1 MSNWL
6 AFGTGVGLEI
16 AATELRVVVARV
28 RPSGVEVLG
37 AHVIENYHERP
48 AAEWGRDYLGFVS
61 QFGAGHLAATVIL
74 PRREVIVRV
83 VSLPGVEPKEMEAA
97 LRLQIDSLHP
107 YAEADAAWTSA
118 RIGKTSSL
126 LVGIARQAYVD
137 RQLELLTEAGIKVAS
152 FTFSAAAVHG
162 ALRLYGAPAAGGL
175 LGLMETPA
183 GVEVYGES
191 AAKPVYSASFSD
203 SWERAAL
210 IGRSELRLE
219 QVEPQELPLVTP
231 QPARKAESFDQRHY
245 MAYLGAIAAA
255 CPRYA
260 MPANLLPESMRKQS
274 SRLIYVPTIALGT
287 LLILGLAGLGM
298 YGRYEDKKY
307 LELLNGE
314 IKSLEPRVQRLQQV
328 ERRIAQN
335 RQRMRQLDT
344 FQSRTKADLDALK
357 EVTRVVPPPAWL
369 NTLELTRSTLMIA
382 GESDQAVGLL
392 KAIDSSA
399 QFQNSEFV
407 VPLSRVGPTE
417 IFRIRA
423 AREGVIQ

>member
-1 MSNWL
+1 
-6 AFGTGVGLEI
+6 
-16 AATELRVVVARV
+16 
-28 RPSGVEVLG
+28 
-37 AHVIENYHERP
+37 
-48 AAEWGRDYLGFVS
+48 
-61 QFGAGHLAATVIL
+61 
-74 PRREVIVRV
+74 
-83 VSLPGVEPKEMEAA
+83 
-97 LRLQIDSLHP
+97 
-107 YAEADAAWTSA
+107 
-118 RIGKTSSL
+118 
-126 LVGIARQAYVD
+126 
-137 RQLELLTEAGIKVAS
+137 
-152 FTFSAAAVHG
+152 
-162 ALRLYGAPAAGGL
+162 
-175 LGLMETPA
+175 
-183 GVEVYGES
+183 
-191 AAKPVYSASFSD
+191 
-203 SWERAAL
+203 
-210 IGRSELRLE
+210 
-219 QVEPQELPLVTP
+219 
-231 QPARKAESFDQRHY
+231 
-245 MAYLGAIAAA
+245 
-255 CPRYA
+255 
-260 MPANLLPESMRKQS
+260 
-274 SRLIYVPTIALGT
+274 
-287 LLILGLAGLGM
+287 M